1 MADAVTGQ
9 LSSFKSALQYGG
21 ARSSLFNMT
30 VYVPGTF
37 EGTTMTGVG
46 ALLNTF
52 HLQCNVSA
60 IPPLTVTPIEKQ
72 YFGRTVKIPG
82 DIVYGDLTTTIYQTE
97 AGTER
102 FGIEK
107 WMDKINGHVDNKST
121 LESETGNFMGKYS
134 AVGKLIQYSKAG
146 GAVANKLSTVEFV
159 DLWPQTVSEIA
170 LSYDTASDI
179 EQFDVTWAYN
189 YYTQAKGDLTT
200 AATRAKQ
207 D

>member
-1 MADAVTGQ
+1 MAAGDFNITKLKG
-9 LSSFKSALQYGG
+9 ALKKGG
-21 ARSSLFNMT
+21 ARPSLFEFT
-30 VYVPGTF
+30 VSG
-37 EGTTMTGVG
+37 G
-46 ALLNTF
+46 AAGQDYPEMKYF
-52 HLQCNVSA
+52 CQVSA
-60 IPPLTVTPIEKQ
+60 LPPLTVTPIEKM

-82 DIVYGDLTTTIYQTE
+82 DIVFGDLTTTIYQTE

-121 LESETGNFMGKYS
+121 LETESGNFMGKYS

-146 GAVANKLSTVEFV
+146 GAAANKLSTVEFV

-179 EQFDVTWAYN
+179 EQFDVTWSYN
-189 YYTQAKGDLTT
+189 HYKVKIQSTPGVTKHGSQS
-200 AATRAKQ
+200 
-207 D
+207 